1 MSVKVGTEFRYTYAD
16 GNCLWTVIEKRG
28 RGTWLAEINADE
40 PDYAGTQ
47 GAFTTEQI
55 EGSIR
60 MSNFWKKTS
69 SESDTFFKGLQPGS
83 VVHYN
88 NGGNQFVRCQVMPDK
103 QLMPIALVGDWREYD
118 LPRRQRNGE
127 IDYGYHAKTI
137 IEHKTFQPHAS
148 NVWEFN
154 VNRSARQQPINFSK
168 QTDPRGLSAICLS
181 VPPMTVKQ
189 GTEAEKWKKLDLIRN
204 IVGGDNEP
212 ETIFASLKK
221 ILETT

>member
-1 MSVKVGTEFRYTYAD
+1 MSVKVGTEFQYTYAD

-55 EGSIR
+55 EGAIR
-60 MSNFWKKTS
+60 MSNLWKKS
-69 SESDTFFKGLQPGS
+69 SNESDTFFKGLQPGS
-83 VVHYN
+83 VVHYH
-88 NGGNQFVRCQVMPDK
+88 NGFNQYVRCQVMPDK
-103 QLMPIALVGDWREYD
+103 QLMPIALVGNWREFD
-118 LPRRQRNGE
+118 LPKRQRNGE

-148 NVWEFN
+148 NIWEFN
-154 VNRSARQQPINFSK
+154 RKGSSPAL
-168 QTDPRGLSAICLS
+168 LSAICLE

-189 GTEAEKWKKLDLIRN
+189 GTEATKWKRLDAIRSYLN
-204 IVGGDNEP
+204 QDVQPDEAF
-212 ETIFASLKK
+212 TVLKRM
-221 ILETT
+221 LEST